1 MQDFSQWHDGWKLLS
16 NRKKTKQNDGL
27 LICCF
32 ENVAYFPKDLI
43 INKGSNSVLSTSLQY
58 DARPRAVKNKKKLG
72 GSAAM
77 QGGLW
82 ACTQRPFDLSV
93 NNSMILAIDLSP
105 SSHIGM
111 KLPVNTGVVKKM
123 KESFVPM
130 SVPEPIQWVN
140 LHKGSTYLTWMEQK
154 HYSIIANMFVSQ
166 ELSLIFI
173 RQDGPGLAWY
183 SRDSF
188 PVGISAILEFLKI

>member
-1 MQDFSQWHDGWKLLS
+1 MDESCCQTGK
-16 NRKKTKQNDGL
+16 NKTKLWTFNL
-27 LICCF
+27 LLWKCSIF
-32 ENVAYFPKDLI
+32 S
-43 INKGSNSVLSTSLQY
+43 KGFNYTQEEQQCVVHLSTIWWSG
-58 DARPRAVKNKKKLG
+58 APPRAVKNKKKLG

-111 KLPVNTGVVKKM
+111 KLPVNTGVVKK
-123 KESFVPM
+123 KWRRVLFQWIFQSQSSELTCTRAAPIW
-130 SVPEPIQWVN
+130 PEWNRNII
-140 LHKGSTYLTWMEQK
+140 
-154 HYSIIANMFVSQ
+154 SIIADMFVAQ